1 MAACSAIINRALR
14 KLGRLGAGR
23 DARTND
29 AQDALDVLRGM
40 YSSWISSGAFGRL
53 SDAIAKGDVT
63 AHGNQRIIREVD
75 SDATITL
82 PLYVSTVPPY
92 YLPPY
97 GALWPWVIANNA
109 NNFDYN
115 AKPPRDCSP
124 VVIIDQ
130 NTGTAQTW
138 VYDGTI
144 KVWVS
149 IDDLTLDSEAPLSH
163 GDPDGLA
170 AELAVQCADQFA
182 ADVQPTTQMASAR
195 FRQMLTHRFSSPRC
209 EAYGV
214 YV

>member
-1 MAACSAIINRALR
+1 MATCSAIINRALR
-14 KLGRLGAGR
+14 KIGRLGAGR

-40 YSSWISSGAFGRL
+40 YVSWISSGAFGRL
-53 SDAIAKGDVT
+53 SDAIAVGDVT

-82 PLYVSTVPPY
+82 PLYVSSVPPY

-109 NNFDYN
+109 NNINYN
-115 AKPPRDCSP
+115 VKPPRDFSP

-130 NTGTAQTW
+130 NTGTSQTW
-138 VYDGTI
+138 VYDGSL
-144 KVWVS
+144 KLWAS
-149 IDDLTLDSEAPLSH
+149 IDGMTLESNAPLSDA
-163 GDPDGLA
+163 DPDGLA
-170 AELAVQCADQFA
+170 AELAVQIADQFA
-182 ADVQPTTQMASAR
+182 GEVSPVTISAASR
-195 FRQMLTHRFSSPRC
+195 FRQMLTHRYSTPRV